1 MERWRRAM
9 GKEKKEIP
17 ADVLADA
24 DQFVCHLEDMLDKL
38 VEEIRRMSAQGQRDD
53 DYDRTQVIMIMGTAL
68 GQKLDPERLGYVLAV
83 TLMRIADPRAE
94 MTV

>member
-1 MERWRRAM
+1 M
-9 GKEKKEIP
+9 GKDKREIP

-38 VEEIRRMSAQGQRDD
+38 VEEIRRMSAQGQKNNE
-53 DYDRTQVIMIMGTAL
+53 YDRTQVIMIMGTAL
-68 GQKLDPERLGYVLAV
+68 GQKLDPTRLGYVLAV